1 MAPRNELEFRIGLPT
16 WVAEFLGR
24 GPVFFAT
31 EQERM
36 GLAIAL
42 ARENVERQTGGPFG
56 ACVFDERG
64 RLVAPG
70 VNVVLTQNCSILHA
84 EMVAIALAQKKLGR
98 YDIGDEGRSR
108 HTLVASTEPCAMCFG
123 AIPWSG
129 ITRLVCGARGED
141 ARRIGF
147 DEGPKLS
154 GWRKAL
160 EKRGIE
166 VTRDVLREEA
176 AAVLDLYVERGGPIY
191 NPRRN
196 DGQ

>member
-1 MAPRNELEFRIGLPT
+1 MEQFEFRIDLPH
-16 WVAEFLGR
+16 WVAEVLGR
-24 GPVFFAT
+24 GAEVFAT
-31 EQERM
+31 EEERM
-36 GLAIAL
+36 RLAIAL

-56 ACVFDERG
+56 ACVFDEKG
-64 RLVAPG
+64 HLVAAG
-70 VNVVLTQNCSILHA
+70 VNLVETHNCSILHA

-98 YDIGDEGRSR
+98 YDIGDEGRNR
-108 HTLVASTEPCAMCFG
+108 YALVASTEPCAMCFG

-129 ITRLVCGARGED
+129 VTRLVCGARDED

-154 GWRKAL
+154 GWRQAL

-176 AAVLDLYVERGGPIY
+176 AAVLDLYVERGGAIY
-191 NPRRN
+191 NPGRN

>member
-1 MAPRNELEFRIGLPT
+1 MEKLEFRIDLPP

-24 GPVFFAT
+24 GPEVFAT
-31 EQERM
+31 EEERM
-36 GLAIAL
+36 RLAIAL

-56 ACVFDERG
+56 ACVFDEKG

-70 VNVVLTQNCSILHA
+70 VNVVVTSNCSILHA
-84 EMVAIALAQKKLGR
+84 ELVAIALAQKKLGR

-108 HTLVASTEPCAMCFG
+108 CALVVSTEPCAMCFG

-129 ITRLVCGARGED
+129 VTRLVCGARDED

-154 GWRKAL
+154 GWQKAL
-160 EKRGIE
+160 QKRGIR

-176 AAVLDLYVERGGPIY
+176 VAVLDLYVDLGGPIY
-191 NPRRN
+191 NPGR
-196 DGQ
+196 DG